1 MAMIMNASVN
11 TTTIPTERRHS
22 ERLPY
27 TTSVRYL
34 IEAEMGIGTVK
45 NISSDGMFLETH
57 PPAPVGS
64 LISID
69 FPLRHSKSRIG
80 IIGEVARASHLG
92 VGVRFTR

>member
-1 MAMIMNASVN
+1 MNASVH
-11 TTTIPTERRHS
+11 TTAMPTERRHS

-27 TTSVRYL
+27 TTPVRYL

-57 PPAPVGS
+57 PSAPVGS

-69 FPLRHSKSRIG
+69 FPLRHSKSRVG
-80 IIGEVARASHLG
+80 IVGKVARANRLG
-92 VGVRFTR
+92 VGVSFTR